1 MECRDHRHRRRNDPP
16 PGPQRR
22 SHQQLLT
29 CTWSLQRAQYGEQPY
44 WAAIALAA
52 MLGGIGRPGGGF
64 AFGHGSL
71 NGVGVPRA
79 ELPGPE
85 LATPPNPAAA
95 AIPVARITDMLLQ
108 PGMAYEFNGRHG
120 TYPNVQ
126 LVYWAG
132 GNPFHHHQD
141 LNRLHAAW
149 QKPQT
154 IIVHESWWT
163 PTARRADIVL
173 PATTTLERNDVGGS
187 SRDPFIFAMHRAIAP
202 IGEAKSD
209 FDIFH
214 ALTQRLGY
222 AEAFTEGRNEMD
234 WCRMIYQRVLSGAAR
249 QNVSLP
255 RFDDFW
261 DAGFIEMPP
270 PDEDFVLF
278 ADFRRDPIVH
288 PLKTPSG
295 RIEITSETIAGFGYD
310 DCPPHPAWRA
320 PQEWLGGAEAAR
332 WPLHLIT
339 HQPADRLHSQMDP
352 GPVSRS
358 NKIRG
363 RERVRLNPEDAAQ
376 RGVAS
381 DDIVRVFNDRGSCL
395 AAAVVEDGI
404 MPGVVV
410 MATGAWFDPG
420 EAAEPERHG
429 NPNVLTRDI
438 GTSRLAQ
445 GPSALSALVDI
456 ERWGSALPDIQ
467 AFTAPTITSADR
479 VSV

>member
-1 MECRDHRHRRRNDPP
+1 
-16 PGPQRR
+16 
-22 SHQQLLT
+22 
-29 CTWSLQRAQYGEQPY
+29 
-44 WAAIALAA
+44 
-52 MLGGIGRPGGGF
+52 
-64 AFGHGSL
+64 
-71 NGVGVPRA
+71 
-79 ELPGPE
+79 
-85 LATPPNPAAA
+85 
-95 AIPVARITDMLLQ
+95 
-108 PGMAYEFNGRHG
+108 
-120 TYPNVQ
+120 
-126 LVYWAG
+126 
-132 GNPFHHHQD
+132 
-141 LNRLHAAW
+141 
-149 QKPQT
+149 
-154 IIVHESWWT
+154 
-163 PTARRADIVL
+163 
-173 PATTTLERNDVGGS
+173 
-187 SRDPFIFAMHRAIAP
+187 
-202 IGEAKSD
+202 
-209 FDIFH
+209 
-214 ALTQRLGY
+214 
-222 AEAFTEGRNEMD
+222 MD

-358 NKIRG
+358 DKIRG

-376 RGVAS
+376 RGVRATNR
-381 DDIVRVFNDRGSCL
+381 RVFNDRGSCL

-429 NPNVLTRDI
+429 NPECADPRHRHFALGPGPERVERARGYRTLGQRAARYSGLH
-438 GTSRLAQ
+438 GTDNHFCRSRL
-445 GPSALSALVDI
+445 GMI
-456 ERWGSALPDIQ
+456 
-467 AFTAPTITSADR
+467 
-479 VSV
+479 